1 MPDVPKF
8 ITPVITD
15 ASINLVYDG
24 KVLDLQLDNI
34 ASSGSKDIGYV
45 ALADS
50 IIEGNTNEDIHHP
63 SLIYEYKPYF

>member
-1 MPDVPKF
+1 MPDVQKF
-8 ITPVITD
+8 ITPVVTD

-45 ALADS
+45 ALAETPMRIFITQAS
-50 IIEGNTNEDIHHP
+50 SMNISHISRTYH
-63 SLIYEYKPYF
+63 F